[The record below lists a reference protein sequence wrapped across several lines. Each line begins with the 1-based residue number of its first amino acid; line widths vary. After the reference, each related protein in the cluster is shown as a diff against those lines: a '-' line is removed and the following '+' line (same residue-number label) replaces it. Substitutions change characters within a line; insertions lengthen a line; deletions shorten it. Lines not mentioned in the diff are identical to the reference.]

1 MARQLVVEI
10 VADAS
15 KFSKG
20 IGQAE
25 SKMGK
30 VSKAAGIAGA
40 AITGAFVVGMKKSVD
55 AAKEAQV
62 SQSAMET
69 QLKALGISYKAHAGQ
84 IDTVIQS
91 TSKLAALDD
100 EDLQNAFTRLTRS
113 SGSVTKGLRDT
124 KIAAD
129 VARGAHISLEQA
141 TKAVSGV
148 ETGRVTALK
157 KLGIEVD
164 KHTTKQEAIAKLQE
178 KFAGASEAYGKT
190 AAGSQERLGVAT
202 ENLEESMGTI
212 LLPTIEKVAG
222 MMADLAGFFEE
233 HKKLTEALI
242 IVVGTLGGVLL
253 AYSAYTKIATVATA
267 LFGKET
273 KGAAAM
279 QWLLNAAMEANPIG
293 LVIIALALLAAAFVI
308 AWKKSETFRDIVIGT
323 WNAIKAGAQ
332 VVVDFVTRT
341 IPHAFQVVLD
351 WVRNNWK
358 TIAVLISGPF
368 APLVALATNA
378 FGIRSALVGA
388 FTALKNWVGD
398 TVGDIARGI
407 ERAFS
412 GVGSA
417 IAAALKAPINAVI
430 RGWNAIGIPG
440 FHIKLPGPVPDIN
453 FPGISLP
460 DIPQLAQGGIVTRP
474 TLAMIGESGPEAV
487 VPLTGGG
494 GQAVTVNVGSVT
506 SPAMVDLVASR
517 VMQRLAYG

>member
-1 MARQLVVEI
+1 VARQLVVEI

-84 IDTVIQS
+84 IDQVIQS

-113 SGSVTKGLRDT
+113 TGDVNKGLRDT

-129 VARGAHISLEQA
+129 VARGANISLEAA

-148 ETGRVTALK
+148 ETGRITGLK

-164 KHTTKQEAIAKLQE
+164 KHTTKQEAIAALQE

-222 MMADLAGFFEE
+222 AMANLAGFFEK
-233 HKKLTEALI
+233 HKTLTEALI
-242 IVVGTLGGVLL
+242 IVVGALGGALL
-253 AYSAYTKIATVATA
+253 AVNVATTLVSAATKIYTA
-267 LFGKET
+267 
-273 KGAAAM
+273 A
-279 QWLLNAAMEANPIG
+279 QWLLNAALDANPIG
-293 LVIIALALLAAAFVI
+293 LVIIALTALGVALVI
-308 AWKKSETFRDIVIGT
+308 AWKKSETFREIVTGT
-323 WNAIKAGAQ
+323 WNAIKTGAQ
-332 VVVDFVTRT
+332 
-341 IPHAFQVVLD
+341 AVLNFF
-351 WVRNNWK
+351 RSNWPI
-358 TIAVLISGPF
+358 IATLISGPF

-378 FGIRSALVGA
+378 FGVRTAIEEA
-388 FTALKNWVGD
+388 FRKIKTFVGD
-398 TVGDIARGI
+398 RVGDIVTFVTGI
-407 ERAFS
+407 PDKIS
-412 GVGSA
+412 GVGPALTKAFTGLGSA
-417 IAAALKAPINAVI
+417 LAGVLKAPINAVI
-430 RGWNAIGIPG
+430 GLWNKIGIPPI
-440 FHIKLPGPVPDIN
+440 HIKLPGPIPDIN
-453 FPGISLP
+453 FGGISLP